1 MEWNKLEPAI
11 IKIRGGLLNVFE
23 DIEKKQDSILPAK
36 NEEIDTAYQLI
47 RNETF
52 DVLVCGEVKK
62 GKSSFINAIIGEEI
76 LQTNNNV
83 AT

>member
-36 NEEIDTAYQLI
+36 NEEIDTFVEDCNLFAVFDAPVNVLFSKNLI
-47 RNETF
+47 VN
-52 DVLVCGEVKK
+52 K
-62 GKSSFINAIIGEEI
+62 
-76 LQTNNNV
+76 
-83 AT
+83 